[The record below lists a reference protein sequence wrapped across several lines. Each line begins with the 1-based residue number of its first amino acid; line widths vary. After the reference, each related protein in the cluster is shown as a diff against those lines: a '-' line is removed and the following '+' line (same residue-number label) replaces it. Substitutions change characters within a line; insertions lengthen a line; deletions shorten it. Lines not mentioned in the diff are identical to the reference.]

1 MFLKGEK
8 MSHLEPAVTL
18 WQLPPKYSEVVKK
31 LAAVNGQAIGN
42 VRLLHHERTICS
54 VSVAP

>member
-1 MFLKGEK
+1 
-8 MSHLEPAVTL
+8 MSKNYSALSTRP
-18 WQLPPKYSEVVKK
+18 SEVVKK

>member
-1 MFLKGEK
+1 MNVEILQDHIKAFTRE
-8 MSHLEPAVTL
+8 VVD
-18 WQLPPKYSEVVKK
+18 SEVVKK